1 MISGEIV
8 ILLSTISTGILAL
21 CGLIIRYSFLSKCT
35 NFKLCCLSWQRDVK
49 SEVQNNPNINLNNPN
64 NPNLNNP
71 SPNLNNQ
78 TSISNLN
85 NV

>member
-1 MISGEIV
+1 MISSEIV

-21 CGLIIRYSFLSKCT
+21 CGLVIRYSFLSKCT

-49 SEVQNNPNINLNNPN
+49 SEVQQNTNLNNPNPNLNNQNINLNNQN
-64 NPNLNNP
+64 
-71 SPNLNNQ
+71 
-78 TSISNLN
+78 SISNLN